1 MSNHLKYQV
10 EYSMVKDAHGVVSL
24 LIGNTEMVRVGND
37 NPVNVVD
44 GQIEA
49 LERCAEL
56 LENTAKE
63 MRKESRILRG
73 LMAEVDGPKDPN
85 DWDKDSKALLDN
97 TFGKRYGALAPKE
110 GD

>member
-1 MSNHLKYQV
+1 MSDHLKYQV

-56 LENTAKE
+56 LENTANE

-73 LMAEVDGPKDPN
+73 LMADVSTPED
-85 DWDKDSKALLDN
+85 
-97 TFGKRYGALAPKE
+97 
-110 GD
+110 